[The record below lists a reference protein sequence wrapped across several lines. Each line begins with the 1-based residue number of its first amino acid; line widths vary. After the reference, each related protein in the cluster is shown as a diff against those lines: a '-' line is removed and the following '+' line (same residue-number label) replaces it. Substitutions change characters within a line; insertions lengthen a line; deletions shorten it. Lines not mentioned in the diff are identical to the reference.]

1 MRHRIVFVTVLLSC
15 LVLFTGCLIG
25 SRRPTRNAS
34 SALNYLFPN
43 GGVTASLATQVN
55 LHLPVRVGIAFAPG
69 RSYRTDPV
77 TEDEKQRLLQGVA
90 DAFKSHEGIGH
101 IEVVPSAYLQPGG
114 SFTNLDQIRS
124 MLNIDLIVL
133 LSYDQ
138 AQFTDATRAS
148 WTYLTVVGPLLVS
161 GDKNDT
167 RTLMDAVVYDIQ
179 SRTLLFRSA
188 GESTV
193 KGWTSPVNVDRKRRT
208 FAAEGFR
215 KATDNLIVNLNT
227 ALAGFAEEAKSGTV
241 QGPGTPAV
249 AMYNPE
255 GERIPPQPRS
265 SSGGGGGGGA
275 LGGFEIAALALLGLA
290 LAGLRQLPRIS
301 R

>member
-1 MRHRIVFVTVLLSC
+1 MRHRIVFVPILLSC
-15 LVLFTGCLIG
+15 LLLLSGCLMG
-25 SRRPTRNAS
+25 TRRPTRSAS
-34 SALNYLFPN
+34 SALNYLFPQ

-55 LHLPVRVGIAFAPG
+55 LRLPVRVGIAFAPD
-69 RSYRTDPV
+69 STYRADPV
-77 TEDEKQRLLQGVA
+77 TEDQKQRLLEGVA
-90 DAFKSHEGIGH
+90 KAFKSHEGIGH

-114 SFTNLDQIRS
+114 SFANLDQIRS

-138 AQFTDATRAS
+138 SQFTDATRAS

-179 SRTLLFRSA
+179 TRTLLFRSA

-193 KGWTSPVNVDRKRRT
+193 KGWSSPVNVDRKRRK
-208 FAAEGFR
+208 FAAEGFE
-215 KATDNLIVNLNT
+215 KATDDLIVNLNT
-227 ALAGFAEEAKSGTV
+227 ALARFEEEAKSGTV

-249 AMYNPE
+249 AMYDAE
-255 GERIPPQPRS
+255 GERIPVQPR

-275 LGGFEIAALALLGLA
+275 LGGFEIVAVALLGLA
-290 LAGLRQLPRIS
+290 LAGWKTRR
-301 R
+301 

>member
-1 MRHRIVFVTVLLSC
+1 MRHRIFVLLLC
-15 LVLFTGCLIG
+15 LPLLTGCLIG
-25 SRRPTRNAS
+25 TRRPTRNAS
-34 SALNYLFPN
+34 SALNYLFPE

-55 LHLPVRVGIAFAPG
+55 LQLPVRVGIAFAPD
-69 RSYRTDPV
+69 RAYKADPV
-77 TEDEKQRLLQGVA
+77 TEEQKQRLLRGVA

-114 SFTNLDQIRS
+114 SFANLDQIRS
-124 MLNIDLIVL
+124 LLNLDLMVL

-167 RTLMDAVVYDIQ
+167 RTLMDAVVYDIR
-179 SRTLLFRSA
+179 SRTLLFRAA

-193 KGWTSPVNVDRKRRT
+193 KGWSSPVNVDRKRRK
-208 FAAEGFR
+208 FAADGFE

-227 ALAGFAEEAKSGTV
+227 SLARFAEEAKSGTV

-249 AMYNPE
+249 AMYDAE
-255 GERIPPQPRS
+255 GERIPVLPRG

-275 LGGFEIAALALLGLA
+275 LGVFEIAAVALLGLA
-290 LAGLRQLPRIS
+290 GLLRRIQRTAIGSS